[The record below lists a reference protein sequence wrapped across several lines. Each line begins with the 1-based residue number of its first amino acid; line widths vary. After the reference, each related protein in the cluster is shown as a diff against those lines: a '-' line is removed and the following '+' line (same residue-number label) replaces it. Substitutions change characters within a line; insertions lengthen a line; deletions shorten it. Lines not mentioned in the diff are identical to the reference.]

1 MTTKTRNWLIAIF
14 ILALPFV
21 LFLGFLFFMET
32 EPLPPIASLPNPN
45 GYDDLVKAGKMVTAD
60 VGDHDKIDEA
70 QLGELVATN
79 AEALQL
85 LRAGLS
91 NQCRVP
97 AQQFS
102 QTNMENHLN
111 ELAGFK
117 RLAQAFVAEGRL
129 AEMENRPGDAAKSY
143 LDTIRLGNKSDC
155 GGILIDQLVSIAIE
169 AMGVAHLQKLVDQL
183 DAKSCREA
191 AATLET
197 LDAQGQSWQQ
207 AVQQERDWSRRA
219 YPGVRYEL
227 VRLMSRN
234 SLNKAFQKAEEKFN
248 NQQMKTRQLTVA
260 LAARAYE
267 LDKGHRPV
275 NIADLVPDYL
285 KAIPQDPVTGSN
297 LVYSP

>member
-45 GYDDLVKAGKMVTAD
+45 GYDDLVKAGEMAD
-60 VGDHDKIDEA
+60 DNTGNYYEMKLE
-70 QLGELVATN
+70 ELRRLMAKN
-79 AEALQL
+79 SGALQAARTSL
-85 LRAGLS
+85 QEDCA
-91 NQCRVP
+91 VP
-97 AQQFS
+97 IQFS
-102 QTNMENHLN
+102 ESYMSRRIP

-143 LDTIRLGNKSDC
+143 LDTIRLGNKSDR

-207 AVQQERDWSRRA
+207 VVQQERDWSRRA

-234 SLNKAFQKAEEKFN
+234 SFNKALQGGERKFN

>member
-21 LFLGFLFFMET
+21 LFLGFLFFMEL
-32 EPLPPIASLPNPN
+32 EPFPPIASLPNPN
-45 GYDDLVKAGKMVTAD
+45 GYDDLVKAGEMAD
-60 VGDHDKIDEA
+60 DNTGNYYEMKLEE
-70 QLGELVATN
+70 LRRLVAKN
-79 AEALQL
+79 SDALQAARTSL
-85 LRAGLS
+85 QEDCA
-91 NQCRVP
+91 VP
-97 AQQFS
+97 IQFS
-102 QTNMENHLN
+102 ESYMSRRIP

-143 LDTIRLGNKSDC
+143 LDTIRLGNKSDR

-234 SLNKAFQKAEEKFN
+234 SFNKALQGGERKFN
-248 NQQMKTRQLTVA
+248 KQQMEMRQLTVA